1 MYAYRTSFCGQHRGY
16 IELRKTSR
24 IWVTFSPTATHLEP
38 MKTITPSVGTIK
50 EPEPRFCSPRYSEL
64 LCYEAYHLIFI
75 FSNNHF
81 IFVYILVINCQGFL
95 EKNIQELQLYKAHSD
110 NYICSLVPGSPNFQA
125 QYTPGLFYLDELI
138 SLTKSNT
145 CIIAF
150 L

>member
-1 MYAYRTSFCGQHRGY
+1 MYANRTSFCGQHRGY

-50 EPEPRFCSPRYSEL
+50 EPEPRFCSPRYCELL
-64 LCYEAYHLIFI
+64 LCYEVYHLIFI

-125 QYTPGLFYLDELI
+125 QYTPGLFVLSWWI
-138 SLTKSNT
+138 NFSNK
-145 CIIAF
+145 IKHVHN
-150 L
+150 